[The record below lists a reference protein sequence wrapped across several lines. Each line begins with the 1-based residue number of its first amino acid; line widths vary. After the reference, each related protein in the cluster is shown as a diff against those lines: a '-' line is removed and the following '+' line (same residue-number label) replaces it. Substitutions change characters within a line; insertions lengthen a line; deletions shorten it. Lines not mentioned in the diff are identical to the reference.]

1 MTDAPFAPAAA
12 AEKLPVARVLPLLGL
27 PQLDRPFDY
36 LVPRAL
42 AKEAVVGCRVRIRF
56 HGQLVDALVL
66 ERCATPTHDGKL
78 SYLKD
83 VISSEV
89 VYPPQLRRLVD
100 SLAEYYGATR
110 SNIIRSAIPSRHAR
124 AERARK
130 ENTPPTWEEL

>member
-42 AKEAVVGCRVRIRF
+42 AEEAVVGCRVRIRF
-56 HGQLVDALVL
+56 HGQLVNALVL

-83 VISSEV
+83 VISTEV
-89 VYPPQLRRLVD
+89 VYPPQLRRVVE
-100 SLAEYYGATR
+100 SLAE
-110 SNIIRSAIPSRHAR
+110 
-124 AERARK
+124 
-130 ENTPPTWEEL
+130 